1 MSLSKQQML
10 GMVGAGVFV
19 LCAGGLGFGVYL
31 AWDGRCEAEAA
42 LEADVGGFR
51 SHYEAAVFPSKRSLD
66 SVVSNKVSYTDWYE
80 SALALAARGDKVF
93 PVELPPIFKQ
103 RLQREV
109 RRLASLAGGVD
120 GRIAAPAFLF
130 GFEQYLGE
138 GGVLPQ
144 EQDVPRLAVQL
155 DTIARVVDMF
165 AEVGVLEVKAIQRI
179 EKKAASDEEADDGA
193 RRPAKAKKG
202 VGTEADA
209 PQETC
214 LAYAF
219 EFTAR
224 PAALVAVLNRLTA
237 SPRFMTV
244 KNLSF
249 RETADMIVEHL
260 NAVENAKNQKASGRG
275 AAGRR
280 GRRGAPV
287 AAADAS
293 QGGAEAVVNPL
304 VVDPELDAPIQVNFT
319 LEVRDFGRAVATAPS
334 AEGAA
339 TETDAKPEAAKP
351 TADEKKGDGK

>member
-10 GMVGAGVFV
+10 GAVGAGVFV

-31 AWDGRCEAEAA
+31 AWDGRCEAEEA
-42 LEADVGGFR
+42 LESDVGGFR
-51 SHYEAAVFPSKRSLD
+51 GHYEAAVFPSKRSLD

-80 SALALAARGDKVF
+80 SALALAARGDRSF
-93 PVELPPIFKQ
+93 PVEMPPVFKQ

-109 RRLASLAGGVD
+109 RRMAALAGGVD
-120 GRIAAPAFLF
+120 GKIAAPAFLF

-155 DTIARVVDMF
+155 DTIAQVVDIF
-165 AEVGVLEVKAIQRI
+165 AETGVLEVKAIQRI
-179 EKKAASDEEADDGA
+179 ETKTASDEEDDGA

-202 VGTEADA
+202 AGKEADA
-209 PQETC
+209 PQATC

-224 PAALVAVLNRLTA
+224 PAALVAVLNRLT
-237 SPRFMTV
+237 SCPRFMTV

-249 RETADMIVEHL
+249 RETADVIVEHL
-260 NAVENAKNQKASGRG
+260 NAVENAKNQKASARG
-275 AAGRR
+275 ASGRR

-287 AAADAS
+287 AAEGAS
-293 QGGAEAVVNPL
+293 QGGAEAAVNPL

-319 LEVRDFGRAVATAPS
+319 LEVRDFGRAAATAPS
-334 AEGAA
+334 AEDAA
-339 TETDAKPEAAKP
+339 TEAKPEPEAAKP
-351 TADEKKGDGK
+351 TAEKKGDGK

>member
-1 MSLSKQQML
+1 MSLSKQQKL
-10 GMVGAGVFV
+10 GVIGAGVFV
-19 LCAGGLGFGVYL
+19 LCAGGLGFGAYL
-31 AWDGRCEAEAA
+31 AWSGRCEAEEE
-42 LEADVGGFR
+42 LEAAVGGFR

-66 SVVSNKVSYTDWYE
+66 SVLSNKVSYTDWHA
-80 SALALAARGDKVF
+80 SALALAARGDRKF

-109 RRLASLAGGVD
+109 RRMAALAGGVE
-120 GRIAAPAFLF
+120 GKIAAPAFLF

-144 EQDVPRLAVQL
+144 EQDVPRLTVQL
-155 DTIARVVDMF
+155 DTITQVVDMF
-165 AEVGVLEVKAIQRI
+165 AEVGVLEVKAIRRI
-179 EKKAASDEEADDGA
+179 EQKAASEEEDDGA

-202 VGTEADA
+202 AGKEADA

-224 PAALVAVLNRLTA
+224 PAALVSVLNRLT
-237 SPRFMTV
+237 SCPRFMTV

-249 RETADMIVEHL
+249 RETADVIVEHL

-275 AAGRR
+275 ATGRR
-280 GRRGAPV
+280 GRRGA
-287 AAADAS
+287 AAAESSA
-293 QGGAEAVVNPL
+293 QGAAEAAVNPL

-319 LEVRDFGRAVATAPS
+319 LEVRDFGRGAAAPS
-334 AEGAA
+334 AEDAA
-339 TETDAKPEAAKP
+339 TEAKPEPEAAKP
-351 TADEKKGDGK
+351 TAEKKGDGK

>member
-1 MSLSKQQML
+1 MSLSKQQKL
-10 GMVGAGVFV
+10 GVIGAGVFV
-19 LCAGGLGFGVYL
+19 LCAGGLGFGAYL
-31 AWDGRCEAEAA
+31 AWSGRCEAEEE
-42 LEADVGGFR
+42 LEAAVGGFR

-66 SVVSNKVSYTDWYE
+66 SVLSNKVSYTDWHA
-80 SALALAARGDKVF
+80 SALALAARGDRKF

-109 RRLASLAGGVD
+109 RRMAALAGGVE
-120 GRIAAPAFLF
+120 GKIAAPAFLF

-155 DTIARVVDMF
+155 DTITQVVDMF
-165 AEVGVLEVKAIQRI
+165 AEVGVLEVKAIRRI
-179 EKKAASDEEADDGA
+179 EQKAASEEEDDGA
-193 RRPAKAKKG
+193 RRPAKTKKG
-202 VGTEADA
+202 AGKEADA

-224 PAALVAVLNRLTA
+224 PAALVAVLNRLT
-237 SPRFMTV
+237 SCPRFMTV

-249 RETADMIVEHL
+249 RETADVIVEHL

-275 AAGRR
+275 ATGRR
-280 GRRGAPV
+280 GRRGA
-287 AAADAS
+287 AAAESAA
-293 QGGAEAVVNPL
+293 QGAAEAAVNPL

-319 LEVRDFGRAVATAPS
+319 LEVRDFGRGAAAPS
-334 AEGAA
+334 AEDAA
-339 TETDAKPEAAKP
+339 TEAKPEPEAAKP
-351 TADEKKGDGK
+351 TAEKKGDGK

>member
-1 MSLSKQQML
+1 MSLSKQQKL
-10 GMVGAGVFV
+10 GVIGAGVFV
-19 LCAGGLGFGVYL
+19 LCAGGLGFGAYL
-31 AWDGRCEAEAA
+31 AWSGRCEAEEE
-42 LEADVGGFR
+42 LEAAVGGFR

-66 SVVSNKVSYTDWYE
+66 SVLSNKVSYTDWHA
-80 SALALAARGDKVF
+80 SALALAARGDRKF

-109 RRLASLAGGVD
+109 RRMAALAGGVE
-120 GRIAAPAFLF
+120 GKIAAPAFLF

-144 EQDVPRLAVQL
+144 EQDVPRLTVQL
-155 DTIARVVDMF
+155 DTITQVVDMF
-165 AEVGVLEVKAIQRI
+165 AEVGVLEVKAIRRI
-179 EKKAASDEEADDGA
+179 EQKAASEEEDDGA

-202 VGTEADA
+202 AGKEADA

-224 PAALVAVLNRLTA
+224 PAALVSVLNRLT
-237 SPRFMTV
+237 SCPRFMTV

-249 RETADMIVEHL
+249 RETADVIVEHL

-275 AAGRR
+275 ATGRR
-280 GRRGAPV
+280 GRRGA
-287 AAADAS
+287 AAAESAA
-293 QGGAEAVVNPL
+293 QGAAEAAVNPL

-319 LEVRDFGRAVATAPS
+319 LEVRDFGRGAAAPS
-334 AEGAA
+334 AEDAA
-339 TETDAKPEAAKP
+339 TEAKPEPEAAKP
-351 TADEKKGDGK
+351 TAEKKGDGK

>member
-1 MSLSKQQML
+1 MSLSKQQKL
-10 GMVGAGVFV
+10 GVIGAGVFV
-19 LCAGGLGFGVYL
+19 LCAGGLGFGAYL
-31 AWDGRCEAEAA
+31 AWSGRCEAEEE
-42 LEADVGGFR
+42 LEAAVGGFR

-66 SVVSNKVSYTDWYE
+66 SVLSNKVSYTDWHK
-80 SALALAARGDKVF
+80 SALALAARGDRKF

-109 RRLASLAGGVD
+109 RRMAALAGGVE
-120 GRIAAPAFLF
+120 GKIAAPAFLF

-155 DTIARVVDMF
+155 DTITQVVDMF
-165 AEVGVLEVKAIQRI
+165 AEVGVLEVKAIRRI
-179 EKKAASDEEADDGA
+179 EQKAASEEEDDGA

-202 VGTEADA
+202 AGKEADA

-224 PAALVAVLNRLTA
+224 PAALVAVLNRLT
-237 SPRFMTV
+237 SCPRFMTV

-249 RETADMIVEHL
+249 RETADVIVEHL

-275 AAGRR
+275 ATGRR
-280 GRRGAPV
+280 GRRGA
-287 AAADAS
+287 AAAESAA
-293 QGGAEAVVNPL
+293 QGAAEAAVNPL

-319 LEVRDFGRAVATAPS
+319 LEVRDFGRGAAAPS
-334 AEGAA
+334 AEDAA
-339 TETDAKPEAAKP
+339 TEAKPEPEAAKP
-351 TADEKKGDGK
+351 TAEKKGDGK

>member
-1 MSLSKQQML
+1 MSLSKQQKL
-10 GMVGAGVFV
+10 GVIGAGVFV
-19 LCAGGLGFGVYL
+19 LCAGGLGFGAYL
-31 AWDGRCEAEAA
+31 AWSGRCEAEEE
-42 LEADVGGFR
+42 LEAAVGGFR

-66 SVVSNKVSYTDWYE
+66 SVLSNKVSYTDWHA
-80 SALALAARGDKVF
+80 SALALAARGDRKF

-109 RRLASLAGGVD
+109 RRMAALAGGVE
-120 GRIAAPAFLF
+120 GKIAAPAFLF

-155 DTIARVVDMF
+155 DTITQVVDMF
-165 AEVGVLEVKAIQRI
+165 AEVGVLEVKAIRRI
-179 EKKAASDEEADDGA
+179 EQKAASEEEDDGA

-202 VGTEADA
+202 AGKEADA

-224 PAALVAVLNRLTA
+224 PAALVAVLNRLT
-237 SPRFMTV
+237 SCPRFMTV

-249 RETADMIVEHL
+249 RETADVIVEHL

-275 AAGRR
+275 ATGRR
-280 GRRGAPV
+280 GRRGA
-287 AAADAS
+287 AAAESAA
-293 QGGAEAVVNPL
+293 QGAAEAAVNPL

-319 LEVRDFGRAVATAPS
+319 LEVRDFGRGAAAPS
-334 AEGAA
+334 AEDAA
-339 TETDAKPEAAKP
+339 TEAKPEPEAAKP
-351 TADEKKGDGK
+351 TAEKKGDGK

>member
-1 MSLSKQQML
+1 MSLSKQQKL
-10 GMVGAGVFV
+10 GVIGAGVFV
-19 LCAGGLGFGVYL
+19 LCAGGLGFGAYL
-31 AWDGRCEAEAA
+31 AWSGRCEAEEE
-42 LEADVGGFR
+42 LEAAVGGFR

-66 SVVSNKVSYTDWYE
+66 SVLSNKVSYTDWHA
-80 SALALAARGDKVF
+80 SALALAARGDRKF

-109 RRLASLAGGVD
+109 RRMAALAGGVE
-120 GRIAAPAFLF
+120 GKIAAPAFLF

-144 EQDVPRLAVQL
+144 EQDVPRLTVQL
-155 DTIARVVDMF
+155 DTITQVVDMF
-165 AEVGVLEVKAIQRI
+165 AEVGVLEVKAIRRI
-179 EKKAASDEEADDGA
+179 EQKAASEEEDDGA

-202 VGTEADA
+202 AGKEADA

-224 PAALVAVLNRLTA
+224 PAALVAVLNRLT
-237 SPRFMTV
+237 SCPRFMTV

-249 RETADMIVEHL
+249 RETADVIVEHL

-280 GRRGAPV
+280 GRRS
-287 AAADAS
+287 AAAAAES
-293 QGGAEAVVNPL
+293 AAQGAAEAAVNPL

-319 LEVRDFGRAVATAPS
+319 LEVRDFGRGAAAPS
-334 AEGAA
+334 AEDAA
-339 TETDAKPEAAKP
+339 TEAKPEPEAAKP
-351 TADEKKGDGK
+351 TAEKKGDGK

>member
-1 MSLSKQQML
+1 MSLSKQQKL
-10 GMVGAGVFV
+10 GVIGAGVFV
-19 LCAGGLGFGVYL
+19 LCAGGLGFGAYL
-31 AWDGRCEAEAA
+31 AWSGRCEAEEE
-42 LEADVGGFR
+42 LEAAVGGFR

-66 SVVSNKVSYTDWYE
+66 SVLSNKVSYTDWHA
-80 SALALAARGDKVF
+80 SALALAARGDRKF

-109 RRLASLAGGVD
+109 RRMAALAGGVE
-120 GRIAAPAFLF
+120 GKIAAPAFLF

-144 EQDVPRLAVQL
+144 EQDVPRLTVQL
-155 DTIARVVDMF
+155 DTITQVVDMF
-165 AEVGVLEVKAIQRI
+165 AEVGVLEVKAIRRI
-179 EKKAASDEEADDGA
+179 EKKAASEEEDDGA

-202 VGTEADA
+202 AGKEAEA

-224 PAALVAVLNRLTA
+224 PAALVAVLNRLT
-237 SPRFMTV
+237 SCPRFMTV

-249 RETADMIVEHL
+249 RETADVIVEHL

-275 AAGRR
+275 ATGRR
-280 GRRGAPV
+280 GRRGAATAES
-287 AAADAS
+287 AA
-293 QGGAEAVVNPL
+293 QGAAEAAVNPL

-319 LEVRDFGRAVATAPS
+319 LEVRDFGRGAVAPS
-334 AEGAA
+334 AEDAA
-339 TETDAKPEAAKP
+339 TEAKPEPEAAKP
-351 TADEKKGDGK
+351 TAEKKGDGK

>member
-1 MSLSKQQML
+1 MSLSKQQKL
-10 GMVGAGVFV
+10 GVIGAGVFV
-19 LCAGGLGFGVYL
+19 LCAGGLGFGAYL
-31 AWDGRCEAEAA
+31 AWSGRCEAEEE
-42 LEADVGGFR
+42 LEAAVGGFR

-66 SVVSNKVSYTDWYE
+66 SVLSNKVSYTDWHA
-80 SALALAARGDKVF
+80 SALALAARGDRKF

-109 RRLASLAGGVD
+109 RRMAALAGGVE
-120 GRIAAPAFLF
+120 GKIAAPAFLF

-144 EQDVPRLAVQL
+144 EQDVPRLTVQL
-155 DTIARVVDMF
+155 DTITQVVDMF
-165 AEVGVLEVKAIQRI
+165 AEVGVLEVKAIRRI
-179 EKKAASDEEADDGA
+179 EQKAAAEEEDDGA

-202 VGTEADA
+202 AGKEADA

-224 PAALVAVLNRLTA
+224 PAALVSVLNRLT
-237 SPRFMTV
+237 SCPRFMTV

-249 RETADMIVEHL
+249 RETADVIVEHL

-275 AAGRR
+275 ATGRR
-280 GRRGAPV
+280 GRRGA
-287 AAADAS
+287 AAAESAA
-293 QGGAEAVVNPL
+293 QGAAEAAVNPL

-319 LEVRDFGRAVATAPS
+319 LEVRDFGRGAAAPS
-334 AEGAA
+334 AEDAA
-339 TETDAKPEAAKP
+339 TEAKPEPEAAKP
-351 TADEKKGDGK
+351 TAEKKGDGK

>member
-1 MSLSKQQML
+1 MSLSKQQKL
-10 GMVGAGVFV
+10 GVIGAGVFV
-19 LCAGGLGFGVYL
+19 LCAGGLGFGAYL
-31 AWDGRCEAEAA
+31 AWSGRCEAEEE
-42 LEADVGGFR
+42 LEAAVGGFR

-66 SVVSNKVSYTDWYE
+66 SVLSNKVSYTDWHA
-80 SALALAARGDKVF
+80 SALALAARGDRKF

-109 RRLASLAGGVD
+109 RRMAALAGGVE
-120 GRIAAPAFLF
+120 GKIAAPAFLF

-144 EQDVPRLAVQL
+144 EQDVPRLTVQL
-155 DTIARVVDMF
+155 DTITQVVDMF
-165 AEVGVLEVKAIQRI
+165 AEVGVLEVKAIRRI
-179 EKKAASDEEADDGA
+179 EQKAASEEEDDGA

-202 VGTEADA
+202 AGKEADA

-224 PAALVAVLNRLTA
+224 PAALAAVLNRLT
-237 SPRFMTV
+237 SCPRFMTV

-249 RETADMIVEHL
+249 RETADVIVEHL

-275 AAGRR
+275 ATGRR
-280 GRRGAPV
+280 GRRGA
-287 AAADAS
+287 AAAESAA
-293 QGGAEAVVNPL
+293 QGAAEAAVNPL

-319 LEVRDFGRAVATAPS
+319 LEVRDFGRGAAAPS
-334 AEGAA
+334 AEDAA
-339 TETDAKPEAAKP
+339 TEAKPEPEAAKP
-351 TADEKKGDGK
+351 TAEKKGDGK

>member
-1 MSLSKQQML
+1 MSLSKQQKL
-10 GMVGAGVFV
+10 GVIGAGVFV
-19 LCAGGLGFGVYL
+19 LCAGGLGFGAYL
-31 AWDGRCEAEAA
+31 AWSGRCEAEEE
-42 LEADVGGFR
+42 LEAAVGGFR

-66 SVVSNKVSYTDWYE
+66 SVLSNKVSYTDWHA
-80 SALALAARGDKVF
+80 SALALAARGDRKF

-109 RRLASLAGGVD
+109 RRMAALAGGVE
-120 GRIAAPAFLF
+120 GKIAAPAFLF

-144 EQDVPRLAVQL
+144 EQDVPRLTVQL
-155 DTIARVVDMF
+155 DTITQVVDMF
-165 AEVGVLEVKAIQRI
+165 AEVGVLEVKAIRRI
-179 EKKAASDEEADDGA
+179 EQKAASEEEDDGA

-202 VGTEADA
+202 AGKEADA

-224 PAALVAVLNRLTA
+224 PAALVAVLNRLT
-237 SPRFMTV
+237 SCPRFMTV

-249 RETADMIVEHL
+249 RETADVIVEHL

-275 AAGRR
+275 ATGRR
-280 GRRGAPV
+280 GRRGA
-287 AAADAS
+287 AAAESAA
-293 QGGAEAVVNPL
+293 QGAAEAAVNPL

-319 LEVRDFGRAVATAPS
+319 LEVRDFGRGAAAPS
-334 AEGAA
+334 AEDAA
-339 TETDAKPEAAKP
+339 TEAKPEPEAAKP
-351 TADEKKGDGK
+351 TAEKKGDGK

>member
-10 GMVGAGVFV
+10 GAVGAGVFV

-31 AWDGRCEAEAA
+31 AWDGRCEAEQA
-42 LEADVGGFR
+42 LESAVGGFR
-51 SHYEAAVFPSKRSLD
+51 GHYEAAVFPSKRSLD

-80 SALALAARGDKVF
+80 SALALAARGDRSF
-93 PVELPPIFKQ
+93 PVEMPPIFKQ

-109 RRLASLAGGVD
+109 RRMAALAGGVD
-120 GRIAAPAFLF
+120 GKIAAPAFLF

-155 DTIARVVDMF
+155 DTIAQVVDIF

-179 EKKAASDEEADDGA
+179 EKKAASDEEEDEGA

-202 VGTEADA
+202 AGKEADA

-237 SPRFMTV
+237 CPRFMTV

-260 NAVENAKNQKASGRG
+260 NAVENAKNQKASARG
-275 AAGRR
+275 ASGRR

-287 AAADAS
+287 AAEGAS
-293 QGGAEAVVNPL
+293 QGGAEAAVNPL

-319 LEVRDFGRAVATAPS
+319 LEVRDFGRAAATAPA
-334 AEGAA
+334 AEDAA
-339 TETDAKPEAAKP
+339 TEAKPEPEAAKP
-351 TADEKKGDGK
+351 TAEKKGDGK

>member
-1 MSLSKQQML
+1 MSLSKQQKL
-10 GMVGAGVFV
+10 GVIGAGVFV
-19 LCAGGLGFGVYL
+19 LCAGGLGFGAYL
-31 AWDGRCEAEAA
+31 AWSGRCEAEEE
-42 LEADVGGFR
+42 LEAAVGGFR

-66 SVVSNKVSYTDWYE
+66 SVLSNKVSYTDWHA
-80 SALALAARGDKVF
+80 SALALAARGDRKF

-109 RRLASLAGGVD
+109 RRMAALAGGVE
-120 GRIAAPAFLF
+120 GKIAAPAFLF

-144 EQDVPRLAVQL
+144 GQDVPRLAVQL
-155 DTIARVVDMF
+155 DTITQVVDMF
-165 AEVGVLEVKAIQRI
+165 AEVGVLEVKAIRRI
-179 EKKAASDEEADDGA
+179 EQKAAAEEEDDGA

-202 VGTEADA
+202 AGKEADA

-224 PAALVAVLNRLTA
+224 PAALVAVLNRLT
-237 SPRFMTV
+237 SCPRFMTV

-249 RETADMIVEHL
+249 RETADVIVEHL

-275 AAGRR
+275 ATGRR
-280 GRRGAPV
+280 GRRGA
-287 AAADAS
+287 AAAESAA
-293 QGGAEAVVNPL
+293 QGAAEAAVNPL

-319 LEVRDFGRAVATAPS
+319 LEVRDFGRGAAAPS
-334 AEGAA
+334 AEDAA
-339 TETDAKPEAAKP
+339 TEAKPEPEAAKP
-351 TADEKKGDGK
+351 TAEKKGDGK

>member
-1 MSLSKQQML
+1 MSLSKQQKL
-10 GMVGAGVFV
+10 GVIGAGVFV
-19 LCAGGLGFGVYL
+19 LCAGGLGFGAYL
-31 AWDGRCEAEAA
+31 AWSGRCEAEEE
-42 LEADVGGFR
+42 LEAAVGGFR

-66 SVVSNKVSYTDWYE
+66 SVLSNKVSYTDWHA
-80 SALALAARGDKVF
+80 SALALAARGDRKF

-109 RRLASLAGGVD
+109 RRMAALAGGVE
-120 GRIAAPAFLF
+120 GKIAAPAFLF

-144 EQDVPRLAVQL
+144 EQDVPRLTVQL
-155 DTIARVVDMF
+155 DTITQVVDMF
-165 AEVGVLEVKAIQRI
+165 AEVGVLEVKAIRRI
-179 EKKAASDEEADDGA
+179 EQKAASEEEDDGA
-193 RRPAKAKKG
+193 RRPAKTKKG
-202 VGTEADA
+202 AGKEADA

-224 PAALVAVLNRLTA
+224 PAALVAVLNRLT
-237 SPRFMTV
+237 SCPRFMTV

-249 RETADMIVEHL
+249 RETADVIVEHL

-280 GRRGAPV
+280 GRRS
-287 AAADAS
+287 AAAAES
-293 QGGAEAVVNPL
+293 SAQGAAEAAVNPL

-319 LEVRDFGRAVATAPS
+319 LEVRDFGRGAAAPS
-334 AEGAA
+334 AEDAA
-339 TETDAKPEAAKP
+339 TEAKPEPEAAKP
-351 TADEKKGDGK
+351 TAEKKGDGK

>member
-1 MSLSKQQML
+1 MSLSKQQKL
-10 GMVGAGVFV
+10 GVIGAGVFV
-19 LCAGGLGFGVYL
+19 LCAGGLGFGAYL
-31 AWDGRCEAEAA
+31 AWSGRCEAEEE
-42 LEADVGGFR
+42 LEAAVGGFR

-66 SVVSNKVSYTDWYE
+66 SVLSNKVSYTDWHA
-80 SALALAARGDKVF
+80 SALALAARGDRKF

-109 RRLASLAGGVD
+109 RRMAALAGGVE
-120 GRIAAPAFLF
+120 GKIAAPAFLF

-155 DTIARVVDMF
+155 DTITQVVDMF
-165 AEVGVLEVKAIQRI
+165 AEVGVLEVKAIRRI
-179 EKKAASDEEADDGA
+179 EKKAASEEEDDGA

-202 VGTEADA
+202 AGKEADA

-224 PAALVAVLNRLTA
+224 PAALVAVLNRLT
-237 SPRFMTV
+237 SCPRFMTV

-249 RETADMIVEHL
+249 RETADVIVEHL

-275 AAGRR
+275 ATGRR
-280 GRRGAPV
+280 GRRGA
-287 AAADAS
+287 AAAESAA
-293 QGGAEAVVNPL
+293 QGAAEAAVNPL

-319 LEVRDFGRAVATAPS
+319 LEVRDFGRGAVAPS
-334 AEGAA
+334 AEDAA
-339 TETDAKPEAAKP
+339 TEAKPEPEAAKP
-351 TADEKKGDGK
+351 TAEKKGDGK

>member
-1 MSLSKQQML
+1 MSLSKQQKL
-10 GMVGAGVFV
+10 GVIGAGVFV
-19 LCAGGLGFGVYL
+19 LCAGGLGFGAYL
-31 AWDGRCEAEAA
+31 AWSGRCEAEEE
-42 LEADVGGFR
+42 LEAAVGGFR

-66 SVVSNKVSYTDWYE
+66 SVLSNKVSYTDWHA
-80 SALALAARGDKVF
+80 SALALAARGDRKF

-109 RRLASLAGGVD
+109 RRMAALAGGVE
-120 GRIAAPAFLF
+120 GKIAAPAFLF

-155 DTIARVVDMF
+155 DTITQVVDMF
-165 AEVGVLEVKAIQRI
+165 AEVGVLEVKAIRRI
-179 EKKAASDEEADDGA
+179 EQKAASEEEDDGA

-202 VGTEADA
+202 AGKEADA

-224 PAALVAVLNRLTA
+224 PAALVAVLNRLT
-237 SPRFMTV
+237 SCPRFMTV

-249 RETADMIVEHL
+249 RETADVIVEHL

-275 AAGRR
+275 ATGRR
-280 GRRGAPV
+280 GRRGAATAES
-287 AAADAS
+287 AA
-293 QGGAEAVVNPL
+293 QGAAEAAVNPL

-319 LEVRDFGRAVATAPS
+319 LEVRDFGRGAAAPS
-334 AEGAA
+334 AEDAA
-339 TETDAKPEAAKP
+339 TEAKPEPEAAKP
-351 TADEKKGDGK
+351 TAEKKGDGK

>member
-1 MSLSKQQML
+1 MSLSKQQKL
-10 GMVGAGVFV
+10 GVIGAGVFV
-19 LCAGGLGFGVYL
+19 LCAGGLGFGAYL
-31 AWDGRCEAEAA
+31 AWSGRCEAEEE
-42 LEADVGGFR
+42 LEAAVGGFR

-66 SVVSNKVSYTDWYE
+66 SVLSNKVSYTDWHA
-80 SALALAARGDKVF
+80 SALALAARGDRKF

-109 RRLASLAGGVD
+109 RRMAALAGGVE
-120 GRIAAPAFLF
+120 GKIAAPAFLF

-144 EQDVPRLAVQL
+144 EQDVPRLTVQL
-155 DTIARVVDMF
+155 DTITQVVDMF
-165 AEVGVLEVKAIQRI
+165 AEVGVLEVKAIRRI
-179 EKKAASDEEADDGA
+179 EQKAAAEEEDDGA

-202 VGTEADA
+202 AGKEADA

-224 PAALVAVLNRLTA
+224 PAALVAVLNRLT
-237 SPRFMTV
+237 SCPRFMTV

-249 RETADMIVEHL
+249 RETADVIVEHL

-275 AAGRR
+275 ATGRR
-280 GRRGAPV
+280 GRRGA
-287 AAADAS
+287 AAAESAA
-293 QGGAEAVVNPL
+293 QGAAEAAVNPL

-319 LEVRDFGRAVATAPS
+319 LEVRDFGRGAAAPS
-334 AEGAA
+334 AEDAA
-339 TETDAKPEAAKP
+339 TEAQPEPEAAKP
-351 TADEKKGDGK
+351 TAEKKGDGK

>member
-1 MSLSKQQML
+1 MSLSKQQKL
-10 GMVGAGVFV
+10 GVIGAGVFV
-19 LCAGGLGFGVYL
+19 LCAGGLGFGAYL
-31 AWDGRCEAEAA
+31 AWSGRCEAEEE
-42 LEADVGGFR
+42 LEAAVGGFR

-66 SVVSNKVSYTDWYE
+66 SVLSNKVSYTDWHA
-80 SALALAARGDKVF
+80 SALALAARGDRKF

-109 RRLASLAGGVD
+109 RRMAALAGGVE
-120 GRIAAPAFLF
+120 GKIAAPAFLF

-144 EQDVPRLAVQL
+144 EQDVPRLTVQL
-155 DTIARVVDMF
+155 DTITQVVDMF
-165 AEVGVLEVKAIQRI
+165 AEVGVLEVKAIRRI
-179 EKKAASDEEADDGA
+179 EQKAASEEEDDGA

-202 VGTEADA
+202 AGKEADA

-224 PAALVAVLNRLTA
+224 PAALVAVLNRLT
-237 SPRFMTV
+237 SCPRFMTV

-249 RETADMIVEHL
+249 RETADVIVEHL

-275 AAGRR
+275 ATGRR
-280 GRRGAPV
+280 GRRGA
-287 AAADAS
+287 AAAESSA
-293 QGGAEAVVNPL
+293 QGAAEAAVNPL

-319 LEVRDFGRAVATAPS
+319 LEVRDFGRGAAAPS
-334 AEGAA
+334 AEDAA
-339 TETDAKPEAAKP
+339 TEAKPEPEAAKP
-351 TADEKKGDGK
+351 TAEKKGDGK